1 MPAKA
6 KQADGPPP
14 DLGIP
19 PEGSHKFLFRNGSV
33 YEGDYAF
40 MNGRLVRHGHGVFRE
55 NLCLKDPDD
64 CPGFDP
70 VEPVGC
76 EAAQVFEGE
85 WEEDRL
91 VEGRI
96 TFADGSSYSG
106 RLDASGGYVTGGVYV
121 FANGSSWCG
130 GYQGCV
136 MHGDGVFTDRTGTRW
151 KGRMEGNSGSAF
163 VRLGPCKEGAAASA
177 RSGVSATSVA
187 STGAADAANAS
198 DAAGMAAEAVA
209 DVAL

>member
-6 KQADGPPP
+6 KQAEGPPA

-19 PEGSHKFLFRNGSV
+19 PEGNRKFIFRNGSV

-40 MNGRLVRHGHGVFRE
+40 LGGRLVRHGHGVFRE

-76 EAAQVFEGE
+76 EAAQVFDGQ

-91 VEGRI
+91 VQGRI
-96 TFADGSSYSG
+96 TFADGSSYTG
-106 RLDASGGYVTGGVYV
+106 RLDEAGGYVSGGVYT
-121 FANGSSWCG
+121 FADGSSWCG
-130 GYQGCV
+130 GYQGCA
-136 MHGDGVFTDRTGTRW
+136 MHGEGVFTDKAKVQWR
-151 KGRMEGNSGSAF
+151 GRMESNSGSAF
-163 VRLGPCKEGAAASA
+163 VRLGRPPTKVISEVASA
-177 RSGVSATSVA
+177 TEASALPSASEIPGASELPSASEMPSLPVSSA
-187 STGAADAANAS
+187 S
-198 DAAGMAAEAVA
+198 
-209 DVAL
+209 